1 MKNAIRIYGSLA
13 LVISLGAAPG
23 LVVRVE
29 AAGAED
35 GMATPL
41 DLVRSAV
48 ERLGGM
54 SRSEASGD
62 TDRDRAEIR
71 RVTETLF
78 DFEAMSRR
86 MLARN
91 WSSGTPSQQAEF
103 VRLLPRLLARIQID
117 VVGNGAWAATTYDGE
132 SMEGRYAQVTSRVVL
147 DRGSDVSIQ
156 YRLFKTGDRWA
167 VYDVV
172 QDGVS
177 LVASY
182 RSQFNSILRTSS
194 FAQLLERM
202 RSKETPDAAAA
213 DRIQDIGRRLML
225 LSMVT
230 ERGHR

>member
-62 TDRDRAEIR
+62 TERDRAEIR

-91 WSSGTPSQQAEF
+91 WSGGTPSQQAEF
-103 VRLLPRLLARIQID
+103 VRLLPRLLARIHID
-117 VVGNGAWAATTYDGE
+117 VGGNGAWAATTYDGE